1 MSVLGSHVSRSDL
14 HRPQHGDRLLPQS
27 FVSWVRTCIHLA
39 GDERDSRPGTS
50 DRFSNPCTGPSWS
63 EVKRPGCPA
72 ATSELERASQRSNK
86 TNLKFQRSR
95 RRGADR
101 SSKHH
106 QGGRC
111 NELKTHPSATK
122 SYCGSDD
129 LTNPGHVSRSSPSA
143 ITLCDGG
150 NRNHGGVGLDRQPG
164 SSSSNPVRAPTW
176 CDPVR
181 PSREPSV
188 AHEF

>member
-1 MSVLGSHVSRSDL
+1 MFPDQISTDHSKATVYSLK
-14 HRPQHGDRLLPQS
+14 
-27 FVSWVRTCIHLA
+27 VSWVRTCIHLA
-39 GDERDSRPGTS
+39 GYERDSRPGTS
-50 DRFSNPCTGPSWS
+50 DRFSNPATPSWSS

-143 ITLCDGG
+143 ITLCAGG